1 VRVAKSI
8 LLAEDF
14 EDDARSLVD
23 VLKASGIQNPIIRVG
38 DGDEALAYL
47 KGEGLYGNRQNFPLP
62 GLLLLDLKMPRVDGF
77 QVLEWIQTQPEL
89 KNMLVV
95 VLSGH
100 NDLKDVKH
108 AYALGAH
115 TFLIKPFK
123 LEDVANLTASFST
136 HLAGLVF
143 LKID

>member
-1 VRVAKSI
+1 M
-8 LLAEDF
+8 
-14 EDDARSLVD
+14 D

-38 DGDEALAYL
+38 DGDEVLAYL
-47 KGEGLYGNRQNFPLP
+47 KGEGLYGNRQSFPLP

-77 QVLEWIQTQPEL
+77 QVLEWIQTQPQL

-108 AYALGAH
+108 AYTLGAH
-115 TFLIKPFK
+115 TFLVKPFK
-123 LEDVANLTASFST
+123 LEDMANLAASFSS
-136 HLAGLVF
+136 HLAGLS
-143 LKID
+143 